1 MVGVCMQFLRVY
13 TYVIV
18 GVFFAIS
25 IKYCPFLPSFLPS
38 FEIRRHR
45 HRHRPQ
51 THSDKNQTQTPTD
64 SDRQTRFRQTRIR
77 LRRLCSPPA
86 MASAPQSKA
95 DDTEDASTLAPSS
108 SSSSSSAI
116 SSSQTTPTDDG
127 SAVASKL
134 DSLAVSDASTPSD
147 DIDTPQISLKSEV
160 LDEETEAAEPSQI
173 KTVCLPL
180 FSFPHMRTARF
191 YPPGKMVYA

>member
-1 MVGVCMQFLRVY
+1 M
-13 TYVIV
+13 YV
-18 GVFFAIS
+18 S
-25 IKYCPFLPSFLPS
+25 L
-38 FEIRRHR
+38 ER
-45 HRHRPQ
+45 
-51 THSDKNQTQTPTD
+51 
-64 SDRQTRFRQTRIR
+64 DRDRDRDRER
-77 LRRLCSPPA
+77 WSSELCSAQLPNG
-86 MASAPQSKA
+86 SKHC
-95 DDTEDASTLAPSS
+95 PSS